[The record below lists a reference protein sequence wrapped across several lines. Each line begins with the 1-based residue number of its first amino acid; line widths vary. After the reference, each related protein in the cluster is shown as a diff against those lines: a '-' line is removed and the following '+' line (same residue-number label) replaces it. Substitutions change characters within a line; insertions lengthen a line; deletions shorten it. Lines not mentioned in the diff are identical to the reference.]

1 MDFLD
6 RILDYYQK
14 PTKLVEEELDLSN
27 GYFNKTKMGK
37 IKEPTKLIS
46 ALKRK
51 GLNPNYFLT
60 GEGSPELLPTRQ
72 EGGRGGIKELQE
84 VIEGKLIPFLA
95 QTVSAGNGAE
105 LHEYEDTIGLICL
118 PEAAVKGQ
126 LRALR
131 VKGDSM
137 EPTLRPG
144 DIVVCDMNGW
154 QGDGLY
160 VLRDENSAYVKRV
173 RRVREG
179 LEVLSDNTAY
189 KPWSCP
195 SEELVVIGRVC
206 FSVVR
211 L

>member
-1 MDFLD
+1 MNLNQRFT
-6 RILDYYQK
+6 DYFRLSISSIEK
-14 PTKLVEEELDLSN
+14 KLDLST
-27 GYFNKTKMGK
+27 GYISNFKSGK
-37 IKEPTKLIS
+37 IKNPSKLVF
-46 ALKRK
+46 ALKNE
-51 GLNPNYFLT
+51 GLNPDYFLT
-60 GEGSPELLPTRQ
+60 GEGSPELLPARQ

-95 QTVSAGNGAE
+95 QTVSAGNGTE
-105 LHEYEDTIGLICL
+105 LHEYEDTVGLICL